1 MFLDG
6 TWWLYNT
13 QYSRVQYEY
22 STCTGTI
29 TVEKEGIWTGI
40 ARTPENQA
48 YYQSYGTNTYILV
61 QLIQKYS
68 IPKGTL
74 IQTTQISLIR
84 VGQGLSN
91 GDFLTTFYTCNSD
104 LGQLGLKLLGSLQPL
119 SEQVFSRNKI
129 TFVLKTGSSESIK
142 LPRNPIGPQ
151 QHPFHGMFSSRD

>member
-1 MFLDG
+1 MSATFRTMFLDG

-61 QLIQKYS
+61 QLIQYVLLVVQYVDKRKYS

-84 VGQGLSN
+84 VGQGLSSKY
-91 GDFLTTFYTCNSD
+91 DHSYCTRTTLVRTHTV
-104 LGQLGLKLLGSLQPL
+104 LVPVHTVLVQT
-119 SEQVFSRNKI
+119 V
-129 TFVLKTGSSESIK
+129 TF
-142 LPRNPIGPQ
+142 
-151 QHPFHGMFSSRD
+151 